1 MHEHKFVCIYTY
13 SFGFVAMQAPRL
25 RYAVVFVAVLA
36 ATVRSS
42 AADGAGVRHEK
53 QMENEWAS
61 MSKKNHKVSGKH
73 T

>member
-1 MHEHKFVCIYTY
+1 
-13 SFGFVAMQAPRL
+13 MQVPRL
-25 RYAVVFVAVLA
+25 RYAAVFVAVLA

-73 T
+73 I